1 MFPMEVPP
9 PGGTKLLGSIC
20 RTCCG
25 KQIKRSQP
33 GEGRGLPSPPSL
45 PEITS
50 LFYPCGLSYCGCLF
64 HPSGFKN
71 EPLGAFLASP
81 AKCCA
86 VNITRQACSKPL
98 KSTSS
103 APPALWDQAAAKYSQ
118 GCFPFIKCELCSSF
132 QVKRAGRGVRGFQ
145 TLLFGMQ
152 AERSWKYL
160 VPSFHCLPI
169 LPHGDGGENAF
180 GGDMR
185 D

>member
-1 MFPMEVPP
+1 MA
-9 PGGTKLLGSIC
+9 S
-20 RTCCG
+20 RG
-25 KQIKRSQP
+25 KAGAP
-33 GEGRGLPSPPSL
+33 RGPPSPPATASL
-45 PEITS
+45 LS
-50 LFYPCGLSYCGCLF
+50 PCGLNYCGCLLN
-64 HPSGFKN
+64 PSGFKN

-81 AKCCA
+81 AKRCA

-132 QVKRAGRGVRGFQ
+132 QGKGVGRGVRGLQ
-145 TLLFGMQ
+145 ALLCGMQ

-160 VPSFHCLPI
+160 AASFHYPPVLPQ
-169 LPHGDGGENAF
+169 GDGGENVF